1 MLPATQCAHN
11 IMGGR
16 SQYNTG
22 YSTSYSQWS
31 GRHPPASPRLTQR
44 QSTQVYSYLCD
55 TIEGGV
61 HASLRVLC
69 QFVVAHTWLALY
81 LNSISALC
89 YYLLHLQCTYL
100 YQLCTKFW
108 SITRMR
114 RHHYREARLQQ
125 AATIF
130 NQISF
135 MYDQIST
142 VQVILMDGWLGW
154 WSGKQ
159 CTAFLCAPALHP
171 WVHPTLVFNLAF
183 FILAF
188 FLSFAFYILRAN
200 NNIWQYL
207 SIS

>member
-1 MLPATQCAHN
+1 
-11 IMGGR
+11 
-16 SQYNTG
+16 
-22 YSTSYSQWS
+22 
-31 GRHPPASPRLTQR
+31 
-44 QSTQVYSYLCD
+44 
-55 TIEGGV
+55 
-61 HASLRVLC
+61 
-69 QFVVAHTWLALY
+69 
-81 LNSISALC
+81 
-89 YYLLHLQCTYL
+89 
-100 YQLCTKFW
+100 
-108 SITRMR
+108 MR

-142 VQVILMDGWLGW
+142 AQVILMDGWLGW

-159 CTAFLCAPALHP
+159 RTAFLCVSALHP

-200 NNIWQYL
+200 NNI
-207 SIS
+207 